1 MPSRPYVLIALAVLS
16 VAACDRPAS
25 VPPPASGPVAAPAPP
40 PTQAPIPAVQKVAAP
55 RPFQG
60 EWNADFLA
68 CGGGA
73 NASRLVIRAERVR
86 FYESSGPI
94 LDVAAAG
101 PNEATFKVA
110 LNGEGETTER
120 IYRFRLSP
128 DGQTLTDLEAG
139 FDRRRCP

>member
-1 MPSRPYVLIALAVLS
+1 MRSRPCVLIALTVLGL
-16 VAACDRPAS
+16 AACDGPAS
-25 VPPPASGPVAAPAPP
+25 APPPASEPVAAPAPA
-40 PTQAPIPAVQKVAAP
+40 PTQAPVPAAQRVAAP
-55 RPFQG
+55 QPFQG
-60 EWNADFLA
+60 EWNADLLA

-94 LDVAAAG
+94 LEVAAG

-120 IYRFRLSP
+120 TYRFRLSP
-128 DGQTLTDLEAG
+128 DGQTLTDLDAG
-139 FDRRRCP
+139 FARRRCP

>member
-1 MPSRPYVLIALAVLS
+1 MRSRPDVLIALVVLGL
-16 VAACDRPAS
+16 AACDRPKAA
-25 VPPPASGPVAAPAPP
+25 PPPASEPVAAPAPAP
-40 PTQAPIPAVQKVAAP
+40 AQAPVPAAQKVAAP
-55 RPFQG
+55 QPFQG
-60 EWNADFLA
+60 EWNADLLA

-94 LDVAAAG
+94 LEVAAAG

-110 LNGEGETTER
+110 LNGEGQTTER
-120 IYRFRLSP
+120 TYRFRLSP
-128 DGQTLTDLEAG
+128 DGQILSDLDAA